1 MENLELVQDSGGS
14 WRWNWT
20 ELCGYQG
27 SIRPVNP
34 ETHNIGLCFQQL
46 YLQIPVLVLIAI
58 TSAYYCGRQSYSI
71 SRDYFSTKSINFRL
85 ILIICLGIL
94 PIIKAYII
102 LSNTTLTVNL
112 DLKTQNFVETTTTTT
127 TERITT
133 TQVPIFANWMRKIE
147 GQINDTQSVINLFL
161 LPNRHSDGI
170 VTKKLNGEIS
180 EEENFAKLNDKATS
194 AKPVDYLVAGTEG
207 LAWIVH
213 FCFTLSLRKS
223 NVINPRGPVFMRVLI
238 ILLLGISALFLKHHI
253 DQIPRDDVLPNLS
266 LGFSITNVVL
276 LILYIFTLIP
286 DRRTNSQR
294 RSSRFADTGERTSLI
309 NSPGSSY
316 IRFVEE
322 NDPSYLGVALESVP
336 FTSKLLFH
344 WVTPL
349 MSKGVKGLLNQS
361 DDLYDLPDSISSTTI
376 SSDIDKHLKEIPL
389 NRQEDSSSQSGP
401 RVKVTRSASK
411 VSLLRILHSNFGF
424 HFYAIGL
431 LKLIADCAG
440 FAGPLIL
447 NKLLGFIQDKTEPIQ
462 HGYFYASLM
471 FLITLIGTF
480 CNVHFN
486 FWLSVI
492 TLKMRSAIITL
503 VYRKTLHTSASVL
516 NENFSSGEIVNFMSL
531 DSDRIMNFCPSFHAL
546 WSVPIQLSVIFY
558 FLHNQ
563 IGISFLVG
571 VAVSIVMIPIN
582 KYIANKMGNLSTK
595 MMSFKDQRVRII
607 AETLRGITTIKLN
620 VWEEHFMRN
629 IMKLRD
635 KEVKYLSGRKYLDA
649 LCVYFW
655 AATQVF
661 ISVFT
666 FITYVLLGNEL
677 EAKTVFTTMALM
689 NMLITPLNM
698 YPWVFI
704 GLTESWVSI
713 KRIQR
718 LLDLPESDISSFY
731 SDPPIGVDVMVKNT
745 TFSTKSDVKNENSPS
760 TSRDE
765 GESGRLVRFEDE
777 KKISFSLADLE
788 FTVEKGQLIG
798 IMGRVGSGKSLLLDG
813 ILGEI
818 AKQEGIVAV
827 NNLEKGF
834 GFVKQIPWIQRGT
847 IRENILFGKPY
858 DHNKYKSIIRA
869 CALTDDLNTFPKKD
883 LSGVGEAGMTLSGGQ
898 KTRITLARA
907 IYADKDIYLLDDILA
922 TLDMRVAKHIF
933 NNVILGLLKNKTRI
947 MCTHQTQYLIH
958 ADKVVEISKGKI
970 VKQGKPSE
978 ILVDLDEY
986 LLSTESMEID
996 LTSISGKKIV
1006 KKNLI
1011 DENDGDRDSLLEDET
1026 LEKGTLQFSVY
1037 ESYFKA
1043 IGNYLVIAI
1052 FLSMFLMQTSRNVTD
1067 LWLSFWVTHNNDTS
1081 GNSTN
1086 SSNPELIPG
1095 LEFLTNAPNTQNV
1108 KYYLTIYAGLAVL
1121 NSFFTLIRAFLF
1133 AYGGLKAA
1141 VYIQKQL
1148 LKVVVMAKSTF
1159 FDIQPHGRIIN
1170 RFSSDTYTIDD
1181 SLPFIS
1187 NILFAQFFGLL
1198 GIVVVTLYGLP
1209 WIFLVLAPLVPIY
1222 NWLQNHYRLT
1232 SRELKRLS
1240 SSTLSPLYAHFNETL
1255 QGLSTIR
1262 AFRAVSRFKYENE
1275 HFLENSQKAIFAS
1288 TAAGQWLALRLQFI
1302 GVALLGGVCV
1312 MAVIQHQYDIA
1323 DPGLIGLA
1331 VTYMLSVSSLL
1342 SGLVNAFTE
1351 TEREMIA
1358 VERINQYLD
1367 NISMETIDGE
1377 NPPYAWPT
1385 QGVVEFRNVVLKY
1398 REHLMPSLKGVSFAT
1413 RPAEKIGIVGRTGAG
1428 KSSILSSLFRLVEIA
1443 TGEILID
1450 NVNVQTIKL
1459 NSLRSRL
1466 SIIPQNPFL
1475 FSGTIRENI
1484 DPLNQYPDSQLY
1496 RALEKC
1502 KLHTLVG
1509 RLGGLGATLE
1519 EGGKNLSAGQRQLF
1533 CLVRAV
1539 LHNARILCI
1548 DEATSNVDHETDKAI
1563 QATIKSSFRSAT
1575 VITIAHRIRTI
1586 MHCDRVLVMGD
1597 GEVLEFDEPNILL
1610 QNTSSQFYDLASQEF
1625 SDRE

>member
-14 WRWNWT
+14 WKWNWT

-27 SIRPVNP
+27 SIRPLNP

-71 SRDYFSTKSINFRL
+71 SREYFSTKSINFRL
-85 ILIICLGIL
+85 LLIFCLGIL

-102 LSNTTLTVNL
+102 LSNTTLSVNL
-112 DLKTQNFVETTTTTT
+112 DLKTGNNLFQITTTTTT
-127 TERITT
+127 TPI
-133 TQVPIFANWMRKIE
+133 PIFSNWMKKIE
-147 GQINDTQSVINLFL
+147 GQLNDTQSVINLFL
-161 LPNRHSDGI
+161 LSEKHGN
-170 VTKKLNGEIS
+170 VLKKN
-180 EEENFAKLNDKATS
+180 ENKIYDENLLKLDDKATS

-223 NVINPRGPVFMRVLI
+223 IMTNPRGPIFMRVLI
-238 ILLLGISALFLKHHI
+238 ILLLGISALFLKNHI
-253 DQIPRDDVLPNLS
+253 DQIPQDDVLPNLS

-286 DRRTNSQR
+286 DRRENSR
-294 RSSRFADTGERTSLI
+294 RRTSRFADTGERTSLI

-322 NDPSYLGVALESVP
+322 NDPSYLGVAMESVP

-376 SSDIDKHLKEIPL
+376 SNDIDKRLKEIPL
-389 NRQEDSSSQSGP
+389 NKQGNSQSETN
-401 RVKVTRSASK
+401 VEFIKTSK
-411 VSLLRILHSNFGF
+411 ISLLRILHSNFGF
-424 HFYAIGL
+424 QFYAIGL

-440 FAGPLIL
+440 FAGPIIL
-447 NKLLGFIQDKTEPIQ
+447 NKLLGFIENKNEPIQ

-486 FWLSVI
+486 FWLSII

-582 KYIANKMGNLSTK
+582 KYIANKMGRLSTK

-620 VWEEHFMRN
+620 VWEDHFMRN
-629 IMKLRD
+629 IMKLRE

-677 EAKTVFTTMALM
+677 DAKTVFTTMALM

-718 LLDLPESDISSFY
+718 LLDLPEADIASFY

-745 TFSTKSDVKNENSPS
+745 TFSTRSDLKNENSPS
-760 TSRDE
+760 TSR
-765 GESGRLVRFEDE
+765 GEETERLVRFEDE
-777 KKISFSLADLE
+777 KKQIFSLSNLE
-788 FTVEKGQLIG
+788 FIAEKGQLIG
-798 IMGRVGSGKSLLLDG
+798 IMGRVGCGKSLLLDG

-818 AKQEGIVAV
+818 TKEEGIVAV

-958 ADKVVEISKGKI
+958 ADTVVEVSKGKI
-970 VKQGKPSE
+970 LKQGKPSE
-978 ILVDLDEY
+978 ILADLDEF

-996 LTSISGKKIV
+996 LNSITGKKRKIIP
-1006 KKNLI
+1006 KEL
-1011 DENDGDRDSLLEDET
+1011 DELNDGDRDSLLEDET

-1043 IGNYLVIAI
+1043 IGHYFVIAI
-1052 FLSMFLMQTSRNVTD
+1052 FLAMFLMQSSRNVTD
-1067 LWLSFWVTHNNDTS
+1067 LWLSFWVTHNNDTN

-1086 SSNPELIPG
+1086 SSNTKLI
-1095 LEFLTNAPNTQNV
+1095 EYLTNGENTNV
-1108 KYYLTIYAGLAVL
+1108 KYYLTIYAALAIL
-1121 NSFFTLIRAFLF
+1121 NSFFTLVRAFLF

-1141 VYIQKQL
+1141 IYIQKQL

-1170 RFSSDTYTIDD
+1170 RFSSDTYTVDD

-1187 NILFAQFFGLL
+1187 NILFAQFFGLM
-1198 GIVVVTLYGLP
+1198 GIVIVTLYGLP

-1262 AFRAVSRFKYENE
+1262 AFRAVSRFKFENE

-1367 NISMETIDGE
+1367 NISVETINGE

-1398 REHLMPSLKGVSFAT
+1398 REHLVPSLKGVSFST

-1428 KSSILSSLFRLVEIA
+1428 KSSILSSLFRLVEISS
-1443 TGEILID
+1443 GEISID
-1450 NVNVQTIKL
+1450 NVNVQNLKL

-1484 DPLNQYPDSQLY
+1484 DPLNQYPDSQLC

-1502 KLHTLVG
+1502 KLLTLVG
-1509 RLGGLGATLE
+1509 RLGGLGATLD

-1597 GEVLEFDEPNILL
+1597 GEVLEFEEPNILL
-1610 QNTSSQFYDLASQEF
+1610 QNTNSHFYDLASQEF
-1625 SDRE
+1625 ADRE